1 MSMRFQKTTVLF
13 LAILTLL
20 TGWQL
25 AEAQYWVYVTNSV
38 EGSLRVV
45 DSATNQ
51 KISSLI
57 VGAGAF
63 DVVLSP
69 DSIRAYVLLTADYGS
84 GDVQIVKTLTNTVQS
99 TIVPPTPGRS
109 IILSPNGQRLYVS
122 SRVSGGGAVYV
133 YDTSTNGLVATIT
146 GLRDTAGPGVFLPN
160 GSRLYI
166 GDGNAHIIQVIDPVT
181 NTLLGSFPSGG
192 VEPHGLAVTP
202 TGDTLYVANSNSSQ
216 LAVFDSNTQVL
227 RTTLSIPT
235 ANFVAITPDGKKAYV
250 TSSSSSV
257 SVVDTLTNTV
267 QQTIS
272 LGSGSTGIAITP
284 NGAFA
289 YVAAGLGGLKVINT
303 AHDTVVAT
311 VPFDQGLDRVAIG
324 VALFQTVKI
333 DIHPG
338 SFPNSINPR
347 SNGVTPVAILTQ
359 GGFDART
366 VDVKTVRFGRFGTE
380 AAAVQSALEDVDRDG
395 DLDLILHFRTQETGI
410 QCGDTSAMLIGVT
423 LSSQIIEGS
432 DSIVTVGCQ

>member
-109 IILSPNGQRLYVS
+109 IILSSNGQRLYVS

-166 GDGNAHIIQVIDPVT
+166 GDGNAHIIQVIDPV
-181 NTLLGSFPSGG
+181 
-192 VEPHGLAVTP
+192 
-202 TGDTLYVANSNSSQ
+202 VA
-216 LAVFDSNTQVL
+216 L
-227 RTTLSIPT
+227 
-235 ANFVAITPDGKKAYV
+235 
-250 TSSSSSV
+250 
-257 SVVDTLTNTV
+257 
-267 QQTIS
+267 QQT
-272 LGSGSTGIAITP
+272 
-284 NGAFA
+284 
-289 YVAAGLGGLKVINT
+289 
-303 AHDTVVAT
+303 VV
-311 VPFDQGLDRVAIG
+311 R
-324 VALFQTVKI
+324 
-333 DIHPG
+333 
-338 SFPNSINPR
+338 
-347 SNGVTPVAILTQ
+347 
-359 GGFDART
+359 
-366 VDVKTVRFGRFGTE
+366 
-380 AAAVQSALEDVDRDG
+380 
-395 DLDLILHFRTQETGI
+395 
-410 QCGDTSAMLIGVT
+410 
-423 LSSQIIEGS
+423 
-432 DSIVTVGCQ
+432 